1 MWTQFI
7 RIKKRM
13 FTLFKRKI
21 KVIITIID
29 AATFLKRNGD
39 LTIQNEVEI
48 ENEVRVKM

>member
-1 MWTQFI
+1 
-7 RIKKRM
+7 M